1 VDGGV
6 VDCVDIGADGGQS
19 MTTKLQ
25 ITVSVR
31 IRPTS
36 DWRTEGEAGLNM
48 DLVDKQPTIDMW
60 SVVNNLV
67 ELAYLDYKEK
77 AKELGND
84 SAVD

>member
-1 VDGGV
+1 
-6 VDCVDIGADGGQS
+6 
-19 MTTKLQ
+19 
-25 ITVSVR
+25 
-31 IRPTS
+31 
-36 DWRTEGEAGLNM
+36 LNM